1 MTSANRRGE
10 PAPGRF
16 ADVPAELRELAA
28 VVVDGGPLPG
38 VASTVVDITGPGAG
52 GDSAGTGAHRLA
64 SGCGDRRADVRPAPR
79 DRPGGGRRRHR
90 GPHRSRARAPARP
103 ARADRVRELHLAG
116 GARGGRIG
124 ADQQVRRGLP
134 GAALLRRVRVGRR
147 GRAARDRPGEG
158 PVRRRPRQRPAAR
171 RRAGEPGGV
180 LRAAR
185 ARRPDPGAAARP
197 RRPPDARPQGQLLGP
212 ALRRPCLR
220 RPPRGLADRLR
231 RGGAAGEG
239 VPAAADRRGGVG
251 VSPRHRG

>member
-1 MTSANRRGE
+1 MATAEQTFDQLRAIGLAE
-10 PAPGRF
+10 
-16 ADVPAELRELAA
+16 ADADIAGLIDRELGRQRDQLELIASENFTWPA
-28 VVVDGGPLPG
+28 VLEAVGSVL
-38 VASTVVDITGPGAG
+38 
-52 GDSAGTGAHRLA
+52 
-64 SGCGDRRADVRPAPR
+64 
-79 DRPGGGRRRHR
+79 
-90 GPHRSRARAPARP
+90 
-103 ARADRVRELHLAG
+103 
-116 GARGGRIG
+116 
-124 ADQQVRRGLP
+124 DQQVRRGLP

-147 GRAARDRPGEG
+147 GRAARDRPGQG
-158 PVRRRPRQRPAAR
+158 AVRRRPRQRPAAR

-239 VPAAADRRGGVG
+239 VPAAADRRRGVG
-251 VSPRHRG
+251 LSPRHRGRPVPRDRRRGGRDADGRHGPLRRAGRGRHPSRTRSSTPTSSRRRRTRRLPGRGRGSC